1 MNAKGNVWGRLKK
14 IVKKSIAL
22 CFTLLKNLTV
32 LLKKNL
38 MVRYTLYILYYTKIS
53 TVLNSRRVWLV
64 TTKAR
69 LKRVGHCEKKV
80 RIFFFFVAE
89 KDIDVKLHFCNHL
102 AK

>member
-1 MNAKGNVWGRLKK
+1 MFYT
-14 IVKKSIAL
+14 VKKFN
-22 CFTLLKNLTV
+22 CFA
-32 LLKKNL
+32 KKNFDGKI
-38 MVRYTLYILYYTKIS
+38 YILYYTKIS